1 MENRRRPLS
10 RHPLIRILFMWI
22 VQSIALVVLTL
33 ILPGLQVY
41 DWLVAL
47 VAIGVIGLLNA
58 VLWPILSY
66 VLLPLAVL
74 TLGLLSLVLN
84 GALIWLASQ
93 FVDGLEVN
101 SIWTAMLTA
110 LVLSAVNS
118 IVSALLTIDDDSPWF
133 RNVVRRAAKRIAKPE
148 ETDVPGVFF
157 LEIDGLSEPVLE
169 HALAAGYVPTL
180 QRWLESGTH
189 RLIRWE
195 TDLSSQTSASQAGI
209 LHGSNKNIPA
219 FRWYDRER
227 KQLVSSSAPDDV
239 ANLEK
244 RHSDGNGLLADG
256 GASRGNLF
264 SGDAPIVMNTAST
277 IKDLSRFHTLNF
289 YAFFA
294 NPYNF
299 TRTLL
304 LTIWD
309 IVLEKHRYRQ
319 DRRKGVVPILG
330 KEKRGGI
337 YPLMRAF
344 TTIIMR
350 ELNIETMVGDMFA
363 GTPSAYATFVGY
375 DEVAHHSGVES
386 EDAFDILQ
394 KLDRQFGRLERAA
407 KSAPRPYRFVVLS
420 DHGQSGGPTFK
431 QRYHL
436 TLEQLVQQLAEET
449 YVEAAPDV
457 HEDWKHLNVFLTEAV
472 QSDNKVVS
480 NSLGRV
486 LRNRTEEGQVGLG
499 PEADASREL
508 AAGPGARQI
517 KENAVPVELEAD
529 EQQVSDE
536 GKESEGIA
544 ERIVVLASGN
554 LGLVYSTRRD
564 ERATLEEL
572 DLFLP
577 GLLDGLA
584 NHEGVGFV
592 MVRSLEHGGVVIG
605 PEGRYYL
612 DTDRVEGQNPLADF
626 GPRAADHLRRTNGF
640 PNAPDI
646 LINSFYH
653 PDTNEV
659 AAYEELIGSHGGL
672 GGYQT
677 QPFLLVPAEWSVE
690 EGELVGAEAVYRQF
704 KRWLAEVQPT
714 SEPVEAAT
722 DA

>member
-1 MENRRRPLS
+1 
-10 RHPLIRILFMWI
+10 MWV
-22 VQSIALVVLTL
+22 VQAVALTLLTL
-33 ILPGLQVY
+33 ILPGLEIQSFLAAAAAVGII
-41 DWLVAL
+41 A
-47 VAIGVIGLLNA
+47 LLNA

-74 TLGLLSLVLN
+74 TLGLLALVLN
-84 GALIWLASQ
+84 GALIWFTGQLVDGFS
-93 FVDGLEVN
+93 VDGL
-101 SIWTAMLTA
+101 WTAMLAA

-118 IVSALLTIDDDSPWF
+118 IASALLTIDDDSPWF
-133 RNVVRRAAKRIAKPE
+133 RNVVRRAAKRIAEPE

-157 LEIDGLSEPVLE
+157 LEIDGLAKPVLE
-169 HALAAGYVPTL
+169 QAMAAGRVPTL

-189 RLIRWE
+189 RLIGWE

-209 LHGSNKNIPA
+209 LHGNNKNIPA

-227 KQLVSSSAPDDV
+227 KQLVSSSTPDDV
-239 ANLEK
+239 ANIEQL
-244 RHSDGNGLLADG
+244 HSDGNGLLANG

-277 IKDLSRFHTLNF
+277 IKDLKRFHTLDF

-294 NPYNF
+294 APYNF

-304 LTIWD
+304 LAGWD
-309 IVLEKHRYRQ
+309 IILEKYRFWQ

-330 KEKRGGI
+330 KEKRGGM

-363 GTPSAYATFVGY
+363 GTPAAYATFVGY
-375 DEVAHHSGVES
+375 DEVAHHSGVDS

-394 KLDRQFGRLERAA
+394 KLDLQFGRLERAA
-407 KSAPRPYRFVVLS
+407 EGAPRPYHFVVLS
-420 DHGQSGGPTFK
+420 DHGQSGGSTFK

-436 TLEQLVQQLAEET
+436 TLEQLVHQLAKET
-449 YVEAAPDV
+449 LVEAGPDV

-472 QSDNKVVS
+472 QSERDVVARP
-480 NSLGRV
+480 LGRV
-486 LRNRTEEGQVGLG
+486 LKNRTEDGEVGLG
-499 PEADASREL
+499 PEAEATWDLGDRAGTKLTEGTEL
-508 AAGPGARQI
+508 RTQPEEGAAPGG
-517 KENAVPVELEAD
+517 EDGNDSEED
-529 EQQVSDE
+529 SD
-536 GKESEGIA
+536 
-544 ERIVVLASGN
+544 RIVVLASGN
-554 LGLVYSTRRD
+554 LGLVYGKRRD
-564 ERATLEEL
+564 ERATMEEI
-572 DLFLP
+572 DAFYP

-592 MVRSLEHGGVVIG
+592 MVHSLERGGVVIG
-605 PEGRYYL
+605 AEGHYYL

-626 GPRAADHLRRTNGF
+626 GPRAAEHLRRTDSF
-640 PNAPDI
+640 RNAPDI
-646 LINSFYH
+646 LVNSFYRA
-653 PDTNEV
+653 DTNEV

-690 EGELVGAEAVYRQF
+690 EEELVGAEAVYRQF
-704 KRWLAEVQPT
+704 KRWLAEVQP
-714 SEPVEAAT
+714 SQEPAEAAT
-722 DA
+722 GA